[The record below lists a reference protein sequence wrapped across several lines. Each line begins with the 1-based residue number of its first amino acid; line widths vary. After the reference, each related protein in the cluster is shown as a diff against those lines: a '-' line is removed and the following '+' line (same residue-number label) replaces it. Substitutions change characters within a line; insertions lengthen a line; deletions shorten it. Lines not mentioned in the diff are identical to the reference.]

1 MRGTG
6 IGCFLDLVRAPLG
19 ERNSKQTDKIVI
31 GSLDC
36 HVCLD
41 ESLPLADK
49 RAQLVS
55 CEVQAMEV
63 GETVF
68 PLDLVDTELDF
79 AKSVI
84 LIVLQISEGRLENTA
99 SKGIIRILQTTGT
112 INDRLS
118 NTLIQLVIS

>member
-1 MRGTG
+1 M
-6 IGCFLDLVRAPLG
+6 
-19 ERNSKQTDKIVI
+19 
-31 GSLDC
+31 
-36 HVCLD
+36 
-41 ESLPLADK
+41 
-49 RAQLVS
+49 
-55 CEVQAMEV
+55 
-63 GETVF
+63 
-68 PLDLVDTELDF
+68 DLVDTELDF